1 MEDQSSRK
9 RFRDEEQDELLEFQ
23 SAEVKRLRDDLLGF
37 LDDFDPAPGAPDL
50 DSLMRSFQDEIA
62 AAASAPP
69 SSLPSPAAVEVVDLT
84 AESSG
89 GDSKSELGYLLGAS
103 DDELGLPP
111 STTPSAGAGGEAA
124 ISEAEL
130 VRAASEASRIGQFW
144 EFEDGIPSYVD
155 AYQFGAGGGG
165 AYGGGDEEDEYVAF
179 DGLFD
184 YSDAGFDPS
193 DFLRRRTGTMP
204 AL

>member
-1 MEDQSSRK
+1 MEDQSSSRK
-9 RFRDEEQDELLEFQ
+9 RFRGDDGAEELEFQ

-37 LDDFDPAPGAPDL
+37 LDDSDPEPGAPDL
-50 DSLMRSFQDEIA
+50 DSLMRSFQDEIS
-62 AAASAPP
+62 AASA

-84 AESSG
+84 AEP

-111 STTPSAGAGGEAA
+111 STTPTPGGGEAA
-124 ISEAEL
+124 RREAEL
-130 VRAASEASRIGQFW
+130 VRVASEEPGIGELW
-144 EFEDGIPSYVD
+144 ELEGGFPGCYDDPF
-155 AYQFGAGGGG
+155 QFGAGD
-165 AYGGGDEEDEYVAF
+165 AYGGGDEEEGGYVAF

-184 YSDAGFDPS
+184 FSDAGYDPS
-193 DFLRRRTGTMP
+193 DLSDFLWRRGETMP

>member
-9 RFRDEEQDELLEFQ
+9 RVRDEGLGELEFQ
-23 SAEVKRLRDDLLGF
+23 SAEVKRLRDDLLTF
-37 LDDFDPAPGAPDL
+37 LDDCDPEPGAPDL

-62 AAASAPP
+62 AASA

-84 AESSG
+84 AES

-111 STTPSAGAGGEAA
+111 STTPSSGEVA
-124 ISEAEL
+124 SGYEAEL
-130 VRAASEASRIGQFW
+130 VRVASEASGIGDFW
-144 EFEDGIPSYVD
+144 EFGDGIPSYCD
-155 AYQFGAGGGG
+155 SFQFGAGE
-165 AYGGGDEEDEYVAF
+165 AYGGGDDEDGYVAF

-193 DFLRRRTGTMP
+193 DLSDFSWRRGKTMP

>member
-1 MEDQSSRK
+1 MEDQSISRK
-9 RFRDEEQDELLEFQ
+9 RSRGDEWDELEFQ

-37 LDDFDPAPGAPDL
+37 LDDSDPDPGAPDL

-62 AAASAPP
+62 AASA

-84 AESSG
+84 AES

-111 STTPSAGAGGEAA
+111 TNTPSSGEVA
-124 ISEAEL
+124 SREAEW
-130 VRAASEASRIGQFW
+130 VRVASGIGEFW
-144 EFEDGIPSYVD
+144 EFDGGMPSYAD
-155 AYQFGAGGGG
+155 SFQFGDGGSYVGGG
-165 AYGGGDEEDEYVAF
+165 EEECGYVAF

-184 YSDAGFDPS
+184 YSDAVFDPS
-193 DFLRRRTGTMP
+193 DQSDLLWRRGETMP

>member
-9 RFRDEEQDELLEFQ
+9 RLRDADDSDDLDFQ
-23 SAEVKRLRDDLLGF
+23 SAEVKRLRDDLLSF
-37 LDDFDPAPGAPDL
+37 LDDSDPDPGAPDL

-62 AAASAPP
+62 AAPAS
-69 SSLPSPAAVEVVDLT
+69 SSPSPAAVEVVDLT
-84 AESSG
+84 AES
-89 GDSKSELGYLLGAS
+89 GDSKSELGYLLEAS

-111 STTPSAGAGGEAA
+111 STTPSSGEAA
-124 ISEAEL
+124 SCEAEL
-130 VRAASEASRIGQFW
+130 VRAASEASGVSEFW
-144 EFEDGIPSYVD
+144 EFEDRISSYGD
-155 AYQFGAGGGG
+155 SFQFGGAGDG
-165 AYGGGDEEDEYVAF
+165 YGGGDDEGEYVAF

-193 DFLRRRTGTMP
+193 DLPGFSWRRGETMP